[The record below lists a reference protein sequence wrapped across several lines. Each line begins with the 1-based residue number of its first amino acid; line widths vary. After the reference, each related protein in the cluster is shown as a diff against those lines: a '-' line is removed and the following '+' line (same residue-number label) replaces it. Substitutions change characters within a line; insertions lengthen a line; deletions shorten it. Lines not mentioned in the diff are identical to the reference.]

1 MPGLLFLEYPLDGIF
16 DTTNIICMKSIQ
28 VYQCLCDET
37 RLRILN
43 LLLAG
48 PMCVCHFSEVLGV
61 PQPKISRHLKALREA
76 GALESKRCYNWT
88 ICSLPKTPSSVLEVN
103 LKCLQDL
110 RSEEPLFKQD
120 LQRREVLISRLT
132 AQVDDLPG
140 QMRCLIEGC

>member
-1 MPGLLFLEYPLDGIF
+1 
-16 DTTNIICMKSIQ
+16 MKSIQ
-28 VYQCLCDET
+28 VYQCFCDET

-43 LLLAG
+43 LLLVG

-61 PQPKISRHLKALREA
+61 PQPKVSRHLKALREA

-88 ICSLPKTPSSVLEVN
+88 ICSLPEAPSALLEVN

-110 RSEEPLFKQD
+110 RSEEPVFKKD
-120 LQRREVLISRLT
+120 LKKREALMGRLLNQ
-132 AQVDDLPG
+132 AEELPG